1 MKLGPF
7 SKEKFIRMIQL
18 NTRHTMEISIRK
30 KDEIAILKLEGKL
43 DTQTA
48 PDAEKA
54 LAELI
59 NEGSF
64 KILVNFSSLDY
75 VSSVGLR
82 VLLATAKR
90 LKTNQGEMRLCALN
104 EVVRDVFD
112 ISGFSKIFKISA
124 TEPEALDDF

>member
-1 MKLGPF
+1 
-7 SKEKFIRMIQL
+7 
-18 NTRHTMEISIRK
+18 MEISIRK
-30 KDEIAILKLEGKL
+30 KDKIAILILEGKL

-59 NEGSF
+59 NEGIF
-64 KILVNFSSLDY
+64 KILVNFEKLDY

-90 LKTNQGEMRLCALN
+90 LKSSQGEIRLCAFN
-104 EVVRDVFD
+104 EVVRDVFE
-112 ISGFSKIFKISA
+112 ISGFSKIFKITA
-124 TEPEALDDF
+124 NETEALDDF